1 MLKNTL
7 FTLLILVVFALGAW
21 LGARLLGSKS
31 RPVEESTVLLERIR
45 EVCKLTTVEGQFS
58 EIYSYNEYQGYFT
71 WLWDKK
77 VLVRVQATVS
87 AGYDLDN
94 LQLELDSAAR
104 VVRLRALP
112 EPQILSIDHT
122 MDYYD
127 ISNGLFTEFSA
138 EDYNRIHKRAKA
150 LVREQALKSNLL
162 PAARAQ
168 GEKIWELVR
177 YMAEGAGWKTE
188 GFPQNSQNSLNF

>member
-7 FTLLILVVFALGAW
+7 FILLTLVVFALGAW
-21 LGARLLGSKS
+21 LGARLLGPKP

-58 EIYSYNEYQGYFT
+58 EIYNYNEYQGYFT

-94 LQLELDSAAR
+94 LQLEMDSAAR

-138 EDYNRIHKRAKA
+138 EDYNRIHARAKA
-150 LVREQALKSNLL
+150 LIREQALKSNLL

-177 YMAEGAGWKTE
+177 FMAESAGWKTE
-188 GFPQNSQNSLNF
+188 GLPQNSLNL

>member
-1 MLKNTL
+1 MVKKTL
-7 FTLLILVVFALGAW
+7 FILLTLAVFASGAW
-21 LGARLLGSKS
+21 LGARLLGPKP

-58 EIYSYNEYQGYFT
+58 EIYNYNEYQGYFT

-94 LQLELDSAAR
+94 LQLEMDSAAR
-104 VVRLRALP
+104 VIRLRALP

-138 EDYNRIHKRAKA
+138 EDYNRIHARAKA
-150 LVREQALKSNLL
+150 LIREQALKSNLL

-177 YMAEGAGWKTE
+177 FMAESAGWKTE
-188 GFPQNSQNSLNF
+188 GLPQNSLNS

>member
-1 MLKNTL
+1 
-7 FTLLILVVFALGAW
+7 
-21 LGARLLGSKS
+21 
-31 RPVEESTVLLERIR
+31 
-45 EVCKLTTVEGQFS
+45 VEGQFS
-58 EIYSYNEYQGYFT
+58 EIYNYNEYQGYFT

-94 LQLELDSAAR
+94 LQLEMDSAAR
-104 VVRLRALP
+104 VIRLRALP

-138 EDYNRIHKRAKA
+138 EDYNRIHARAKA
-150 LVREQALKSNLL
+150 LIREQALKSNLL

-177 YMAEGAGWKTE
+177 FMAESAGWKTE
-188 GFPQNSQNSLNF
+188 GLPQNSLNS

>member
-1 MLKNTL
+1 MVKNTL
-7 FTLLILVVFALGAW
+7 FILLTLVVFALGAW
-21 LGARLLGSKS
+21 LGARLLGPKP

-58 EIYSYNEYQGYFT
+58 EIYNYNEYQGYFT

-138 EDYNRIHKRAKA
+138 EDYNRIHARAKA
-150 LVREQALKSNLL
+150 LIREQALKSNLL

-177 YMAEGAGWKTE
+177 FMAESAGWKTE
-188 GFPQNSQNSLNF
+188 GLPQNSLNL

>member
-1 MLKNTL
+1 
-7 FTLLILVVFALGAW
+7 
-21 LGARLLGSKS
+21 
-31 RPVEESTVLLERIR
+31 
-45 EVCKLTTVEGQFS
+45 VCKLTTGEGQFS
-58 EIYSYNEYQGYFT
+58 EIYNYNEYQGYFT

-94 LQLELDSAAR
+94 LQLEVDSAAR
-104 VVRLRALP
+104 VIRLRALP

-138 EDYNRIHKRAKA
+138 EDYNRIQARAKG
-150 LVREQALKSNLL
+150 LIREQALKSNLL
-162 PAARAQ
+162 PAARTQ
-168 GEKIWELVR
+168 GEKIVELIR
-177 YMAEGAGWKTE
+177 FMAEGAGWKTE
-188 GFPQNSQNSLNF
+188 RLPEEGSRRIR

>member
-7 FTLLILVVFALGAW
+7 FILLTLAVFASGAW
-21 LGARLLGSKS
+21 LGARLLGPKP

-58 EIYSYNEYQGYFT
+58 EIYNYNEYQGYFT

-94 LQLELDSAAR
+94 LQLEMDSAAR
-104 VVRLRALP
+104 VIRLRALP

-138 EDYNRIHKRAKA
+138 EDYNRIHARAKA
-150 LVREQALKSNLL
+150 LIREQALKSNLL

-177 YMAEGAGWKTE
+177 FMAESAGWKTE
-188 GFPQNSQNSLNF
+188 GLPQNSLNSLNL

>member
-1 MLKNTL
+1 MVKNIL
-7 FTLLILVVFALGAW
+7 LTLLLLLVFALGAW
-21 LGARLLGSKS
+21 LGARLLGPKP
-31 RPVEESTVLLERIR
+31 RPVEESTVLLEKIR

-58 EIYSYNEYQGYFT
+58 EIYNYNEYQGYFT

-94 LQLELDSAAR
+94 LQLEVDSAAR
-104 VVRLRALP
+104 VIRLRALP

-138 EDYNRIHKRAKA
+138 EDYNRIQARAKG
-150 LVREQALKSNLL
+150 LIREQALKSNLL
-162 PAARAQ
+162 PAARTQ
-168 GEKIWELVR
+168 GEKIVELIR
-177 YMAEGAGWKTE
+177 FMAEGAGWKTE
-188 GFPQNSQNSLNF
+188 RLPEGGSRRIR